1 MTERPV
7 PVPVPGPGPS
17 SSPVPACTLLHD
29 GSCPLCARE
38 VALYRRLAPEDGRV
52 GFLDVSAED
61 GRPLP
66 AGIDRRRAMA
76 RLHLIT
82 ADGRVET
89 GARAMLTL
97 WQQLPGFRV
106 AARLLRIP
114 PLPWLLE
121 IGYRGF
127 LVVRPQLQWLA
138 RGGRSLRPAARTPP
152 PQ

>member
-1 MTERPV
+1 MTEP
-7 PVPVPGPGPS
+7 PATTTTPGPA
-17 SSPVPACTLLHD
+17 PACTLLHD

-38 VALYRRLAPEDGRV
+38 VALYRRLASEGQV

-76 RLHLIT
+76 RLHLVT

-97 WQQLPGFRV
+97 WQQLPGFRRL
-106 AARLLRIP
+106 ARLLRIP

-121 IGYRGF
+121 IGYCGF
-127 LVVRPQLQWLA
+127 LVIRPQLQWLA
-138 RGGRSLRPAARTPP
+138 RGGIRPAARTPP
-152 PQ
+152 PR

>member
-1 MTERPV
+1 MTEHPA
-7 PVPVPGPGPS
+7 
-17 SSPVPACTLLHD
+17 PACTLLHD

-38 VALYRRLAPEDGRV
+38 VALYRR
-52 GFLDVSAED
+52 
-61 GRPLP
+61 
-66 AGIDRRRAMA
+66 RAMA
-76 RLHLIT
+76 RLHLVT

-97 WQQLPGFRV
+97 WQQLPGFRRL
-106 AARLLRIP
+106 ARLLRIP

-138 RGGRSLRPAARTPP
+138 RGGIRPAARTPP
-152 PQ
+152 PRSPTD